1 MEIQGHAFAGVAAVW
16 AFGPEGAR
24 EGEGPT
30 AGCTST
36 PLRHATPGA
45 LWDFAQRFPT
55 PLLA

>member
-24 EGEGPT
+24 GGEGPT

-45 LWDFAQRFPT
+45 LGAPE
-55 PLLA
+55 PLLILH